1 MNENEPKE
9 TDSMDDL
16 RQVKS
21 DPFSFWDGLKRWIF
35 RDSFRSIQLSVVLA
49 SVLLTIALIFDSQL
63 GAGPIAQHGA
73 GKICCFL
80 NNSFFFLKHIWI
92 IFTVKFSF
100 FFLCKSVRTL

>member
-21 DPFSFWDGLKRWIF
+21 DPFSFWDGVKRWIF

-73 GKICCFL
+73 GKIFG
-80 NNSFFFLKHIWI
+80 
-92 IFTVKFSF
+92 VK
-100 FFLCKSVRTL
+100 R